1 MIKNILLILLLLG
14 SLEGFAG
21 GDKPQS
27 FTYNGKEVNKTNAEG
42 KKTGY
47 WVILG
52 KTKPSSGFADDAVM
66 EEGEYDNNKKTGIW
80 KTYYANG
87 KLKSE
92 IEYKNNRPN
101 GVFKTYYEN
110 GQVEEEGNWKGTYY
124 TGSFKRFYSNGQV
137 AQEKNFNAAGK
148 SEGTQKY
155 FYENGVEELVFE
167 SKNGV
172 ENGKMV
178 RKYPNGD
185 VKEEKNF
192 NGGAVVEGTEKQYAM
207 VNPDVKVDLTP
218 GLDNKNSTKS
228 NDKPNEATKLVPDG
242 YNKLYNSNKQI
253 SEDGEFKGGKL
264 LNGKKYI
271 YDKNGLLDKIEIYKN
286 GKYAGDAQID

>member
-1 MIKNILLILLLLG
+1 MLRNLLILLLVLG
-14 SLEGFAG
+14 SPSIKAIG
-21 GDKPQS
+21 GETQS
-27 FTYNGKEVNKTNAEG
+27 FTWNGKEVNKTTPEG

-52 KTKPSSGFADDAVM
+52 KTNKSLGFADEAVM

-80 KTYYANG
+80 KTYYPNG
-87 KLKSE
+87 KVKSE

-101 GVFKTYYEN
+101 GVFKTYYDN

-124 TGSFKRFYSNGQV
+124 TGNFKRFYANGQL
-137 AQEKNFNAAGK
+137 AQEKNFNTAGK
-148 SEGTQKY
+148 TEGPQKY
-155 FYENGVEELVFE
+155 VYENGVVELE
-167 SKNGV
+167 YNTKNGV
-172 ENGKMV
+172 EEGKMV
-178 RKYPNGD
+178 RRYPNGD
-185 VKEEKNF
+185 IKEEKDF
-192 NGGAVVEGTEKQYAM
+192 AGGAVKPGTDKQYEM
-207 VNPDVKVDLTP
+207 VNPEKKVDLTP
-218 GLDNKNSTKS
+218 GLKDKNATATT
-228 NDKPNEATKLVPDG
+228 DKPNEATKLVKDG

-286 GKYAGDAQID
+286 GKYAGDAQVD